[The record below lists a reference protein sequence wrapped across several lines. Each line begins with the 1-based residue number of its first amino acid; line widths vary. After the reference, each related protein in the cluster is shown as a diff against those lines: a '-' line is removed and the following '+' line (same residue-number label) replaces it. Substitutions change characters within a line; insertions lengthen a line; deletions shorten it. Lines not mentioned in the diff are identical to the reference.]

1 MPLNSVPFDDRPVR
15 EGGGIRL
22 GTPAITSRGLD
33 TEHMSLVAGWITR
46 ALHDINNEGELEAIS
61 QEIKTLLDE
70 FPTPGIA

>member
-1 MPLNSVPFDDRPVR
+1 
-15 EGGGIRL
+15 
-22 GTPAITSRGLD
+22 
-33 TEHMSLVAGWITR
+33 MSLVAGWITR